1 MWVRKHGIS
10 QGEVVNRIPKFRKL
24 LECITVAL
32 ETGWELYL
40 PDGDWITLHKGNET
54 LVIDKDNLMRYSF
67 RELYNEGYYITS
79 GAVIFLV
86 KGNKTLGFDYIF
98 KVVLT
103 NPDSGVVYQFPLE
116 SVGTKD
122 NKLSLE
128 GIYTKIYKTM
138 LNKEDLTCRYR
149 IWWTGDK

>member
-10 QGEVVNRIPKFRKL
+10 QGEVVNRVPKYRKL

-32 ETGWELYL
+32 ETGWELCL
-40 PDGDWITLHKGNET
+40 PKGDWITLHKGNER
-54 LVIDKDNLMRYSF
+54 LVINESNLKEYSF
-67 RELYNEGYYITS
+67 RELYDEGYYITS

-86 KGNKTLGFDYIF
+86 KGEKTLGFDYIF
-98 KVVLT
+98 KAVLT
-103 NPDSGVVYQFPLE
+103 NPESGVMYQFPLE
-116 SVGTKD
+116 SVETKN

-138 LNKEDLTCRYR
+138 LNKKDLTCKYR